1 LIYLDIPIFE
11 AETLSTLYGGLLCL
25 PSVGKNPQVR
35 CPFPTCCFMNK
46 GTPGTPTFSQPA
58 NDSNDTPDLRKV
70 MGMSWLMA
78 ANIDMEPWFPLI

>member
-1 LIYLDIPIFE
+1 
-11 AETLSTLYGGLLCL
+11 
-25 PSVGKNPQVR
+25 
-35 CPFPTCCFMNK
+35 MNK